1 MKLPDFFGK
10 SDLGQDLIVRP
21 SDPQMGENFGAA
33 FAACD
38 INGDRRDDLIVGAP
52 RYSKDR

>member
-10 SDLGQDLIVRP
+10 SDLGQDLTVRP

-52 RYSKDR
+52 RYSRDK